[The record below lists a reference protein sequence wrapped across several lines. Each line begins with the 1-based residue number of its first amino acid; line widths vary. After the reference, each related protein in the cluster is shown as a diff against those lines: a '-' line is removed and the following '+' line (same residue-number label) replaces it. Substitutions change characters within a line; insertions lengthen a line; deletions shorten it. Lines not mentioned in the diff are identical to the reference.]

1 MDVSKLKVVEL
12 RDELSQRGLDTRG
25 LKKDLAERLTA
36 AIEANGV
43 ETGDDEGEVQGDMQ
57 EEVDGIQ
64 GDGEGDGKD
73 GKEDEDGDA
82 AMTEEARDDP
92 KDDPK
97 DDPTE
102 PVEPVDKE
110 TLPSEDATL
119 DDATLDDATP
129 DDSSNAQKEGMVV
142 DQDAHDAQNSQGSKD
157 VSMAVD
163 ATATTYP
170 LPPSLT
176 HLTSSYPPSKILYIS
191 NLRRPLLLS
200 ALHSYLTPTTLQNTP
215 SLPFA
220 HADYPGLWLS
230 GVKDHAYAGYDSPE
244 TALEVA
250 ARVHGQVWPDR
261 GAELEVQ
268 FVDPAQVEG
277 LMEKE
282 EVAWG
287 SRQRLVLAVEREG
300 DEWKFDVIPPT
311 AEGRRS
317 GLANVPPAVAHANS
331 TATGADPVD
340 RRGSQDP
347 KPLAN
352 RLANPLTEK
361 GMDKE
366 KEKEDETLGRIRRTR
381 AQPSLEFRE
390 GPGAPERKRRGNRG
404 GRGRRRGRDQGDNYH
419 PSGRERQHGAGDSY
433 HPGPERREEWG
444 RAREWGRAVDRADRY
459 VPGGGRDRS
468 PRRETQ
474 DRYGD
479 RGTRRGDRWRP

>member
-12 RDELSQRGLDTRG
+12 RDELSKRGLDTKG
-25 LKKDLAERLTA
+25 LKKDLAERLTS
-36 AIEANGV
+36 AIEANGDDA
-43 ETGDDEGEVQGDMQ
+43 GNDEGEGQGDMQ
-57 EEVDGIQ
+57 EEVHGIQ
-64 GDGEGDGKD
+64 DGEEGDGKD
-73 GKEDEDGDA
+73 GKEDEDDDA
-82 AMTEEARDDP
+82 VMTEETKADP
-92 KDDPK
+92 M

-102 PVEPVDKE
+102 PVEPVDND
-110 TLPSEDATL
+110 TLASEDATL

-142 DQDAHDAQNSQGSKD
+142 DQDAHDAQNSQDSKND
-157 VSMAVD
+157 SMAVD
-163 ATATTYP
+163 VAPSTYP

-176 HLTSSYPPSKILYIS
+176 HLTSSYAPSKILYIS

-200 ALHSYLTPTTLQNTP
+200 ALHSYLTPTTLPNSP

-300 DEWKFDVIPPT
+300 DEWKFDVVPPT

-317 GLANVPPAVAHANS
+317 GLANVPPAVVNANA
-331 TATGADPVD
+331 TATDPVD
-340 RRGSQDP
+340 RRGSQDA

-352 RLANPLTEK
+352 RLVNPLTEK
-361 GMDKE
+361 DKDKE
-366 KEKEDETLGRIRRTR
+366 KEKENEKLGRIRRTR

-404 GRGRRRGRDQGDNYH
+404 GRGRRRGRDQGDNYN
-419 PSGRERQHGAGDSY
+419 PSGRDRQQGAGDSY
-433 HPGPERREEWG
+433 HFGPERREEWG

-479 RGTRRGDRWRP
+479 RGARRGDRWRP